1 MIRTPSEVLKEFH
14 ERGISV
20 AAWSRFN
27 GFNPTLVY
35 RVLQAKWAPT
45 RGQSHRIAVALGLKE
60 GLMEQELVLMNR
72 MLATKEEKQT

>member
-1 MIRTPSEVLKEFH
+1 MIRTPTEVLKEFH

-35 RVLQAKWAPT
+35 RVLQAKRVPT
-45 RGQSHRIAVALGLKE
+45 RGQSHRIAVALGLKQ
-60 GLMEQELVLMNR
+60 GLMDQELELMNR
-72 MLATKEEKQT
+72 TFPRKEEKDM

>member
-1 MIRTPSEVLKEFH
+1 MIRTPLEVLKEFQD
-14 ERGISV
+14 RGISV

-35 RVLQAKWAPT
+35 RVLQAKGVPT
-45 RGQSHRIAVALGLKE
+45 RGQSHRIAVALGLKK

-72 MLATKEEKQT
+72 TLATEEENDP